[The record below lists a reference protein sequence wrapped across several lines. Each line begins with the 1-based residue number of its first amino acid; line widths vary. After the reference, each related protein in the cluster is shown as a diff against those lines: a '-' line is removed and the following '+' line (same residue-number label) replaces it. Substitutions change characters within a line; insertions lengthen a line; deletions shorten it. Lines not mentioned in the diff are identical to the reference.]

1 MDDLGA
7 RLRAARQQ
15 RGWTLDAL
23 SQRSGLS
30 TGFLSQVERGQSTL
44 SIVSLSAICRALGLR
59 IETLFS
65 SDRPLGEA
73 APVVTKAEEQ
83 LHIRV
88 GTSPVTY
95 GYLTRQLP
103 TSPVQELLI
112 AEFPPGTRPTE
123 STHEGEEF
131 GYVLAG
137 SLRLRLRDELFDL
150 EAGDSYRVRATE
162 PHAYSTSKSS
172 AARVLMAVTQR
183 FIEAGGAADVA
194 ARNGADVAARTEE
207 PTRRARKESDDA

>member
-1 MDDLGA
+1 MEDLGA
-7 RLRAARQQ
+7 RIRQARQQ
-15 RGWTLDAL
+15 RGWTLEGL

-44 SIVSLSAICRALGLR
+44 SIVSLSAICRALDLR

-65 SDRPLGEA
+65 SDRPLSEA
-73 APVVTKAEEQ
+73 APVVTKATQQ

-103 TSPVQELLI
+103 AAPVQELLI
-112 AEFPPGTRPTE
+112 AEFPPSTEPTE

-131 GYVLAG
+131 GYVLTG
-137 SLRLRLRDELFDL
+137 KLRLRLRDEVFSL
-150 EAGDSYRVRATE
+150 EAGDSYRVHATE
-162 PHAYSTSKSS
+162 PHAYSTPANSG
-172 AARVLMAVTQR
+172 ARILMAVTQR
-183 FIEAGGAADVA
+183 FIGAGAPAGASSANDA
-194 ARNGADVAARTEE
+194 
-207 PTRRARKESDDA
+207 TRRKESDNP